1 MSMKKAVSMQEGV
14 NQKQEES
21 KAGLKN
27 QSLLNQTDKHENR
40 NTFRLVAHARKRLQA
55 AFESSAHLLKVSED
69 VLEGFSK
76 FETEA
81 YVLSTQAAYLI
92 EVKKFQ
98 EALDILMRAKL
109 IYSKV
114 ATYKD
119 SIEAVIYQ
127 EKIG

>member
-1 MSMKKAVSMQEGV
+1 M
-14 NQKQEES
+14 
-21 KAGLKN
+21 
-27 QSLLNQTDKHENR
+27 
-40 NTFRLVAHARKRLQA
+40 
-55 AFESSAHLLKVSED
+55 
-69 VLEGFSK
+69 LEGFSK

-109 IYSKV
+109 IYFKV